1 MLEHPEDGRLKLFL
15 IRTIL
20 RCRRADPRFFAEA
33 AYVPVAA
40 FGDQRDHI
48 VSFARIGERRSM
60 IAVATR
66 FFLKLGLRLQPAIGQ
81 SVWLD
86 SAVVAPEAASASA
99 YRNILSG
106 RTVRTA
112 RYRGKLL
119 LPLSEVLAELPVAL
133 LETAASDAA

>member
-1 MLEHPEDGRLKLFL
+1 
-15 IRTIL
+15 
-20 RCRRADPRFFAEA
+20 
-33 AYVPVAA
+33 
-40 FGDQRDHI
+40 
-48 VSFARIGERRSM
+48 
-60 IAVATR
+60 
-66 FFLKLGLRLQPAIGQ
+66 
-81 SVWLD
+81 VWLD